1 MEQHDFF
8 STELAGSGQEFPR
21 WFSVVR
27 SSSLG
32 PLAKETSFLEICFV
46 SFFFFNC
53 TTWLEVS
60 ETLCQGYI
68 GNKETRGSLPCH
80 FLKP

>member
-46 SFFFFNC
+46 
-53 TTWLEVS
+53 
-60 ETLCQGYI
+60 
-68 GNKETRGSLPCH
+68 
-80 FLKP
+80 

>member
-1 MEQHDFF
+1 MWGRRLEWKLSSLVIPMEQHDFF

-46 SFFFFNC
+46 
-53 TTWLEVS
+53 
-60 ETLCQGYI
+60 
-68 GNKETRGSLPCH
+68 
-80 FLKP
+80 